1 MYMTNRERLLPG
13 MRDCPR
19 LFISPAHTD
28 PMKAEGLID
37 LAPGQAH
44 YLGTVMRQ
52 QAGAEVEVFNARDGA
67 WRGEIA
73 HLRRDRCSI
82 RLVEQS
88 RPPAPTA
95 GLRLL
100 FAPLKRD
107 ATETVIR
114 MGTELGVTRFCPV
127 VTERTNTHRLNAAR
141 LESIACEAAE
151 QCERLD
157 VPDIDPLLSLPEV
170 LSQWPAGVALFAA
183 LERTGQQATPPA
195 PRVGDGVLI
204 GPEGGFSPREH
215 DMLRRLTFVRQLSLG
230 PLVLRADT
238 AAAAALALVGA
249 GLDAV
254 CGTGL

>member
-1 MYMTNRERLLPG
+1 
-13 MRDCPR
+13 
-19 LFISPAHTD
+19 
-28 PMKAEGLID
+28 
-37 LAPGQAH
+37 
-44 YLGTVMRQ
+44 MRQ

-67 WRGEIA
+67 WRGVIA
-73 HLRRDRCSI
+73 HLRRDHCRI
-82 RLVEQS
+82 RLVE
-88 RPPAPTA
+88 RNRAPAATA
-95 GLRLL
+95 GLCLL

-114 MGTELGVTRFCPV
+114 MGTELGVTRFRPV

-157 VPDIDPLLSLPEV
+157 VPGIDPLVPLPTL
-170 LSQWPAGVALFAA
+170 LSQWPEGTTLFAA
-183 LERTGQQATPPA
+183 LERSARHASPPA
-195 PRVGDGVLI
+195 PRVGDSVLI

-215 DMLRRLTFVRQLSLG
+215 DMLRTRAFVRPLSLG

-249 GLDAV
+249 GLDTV